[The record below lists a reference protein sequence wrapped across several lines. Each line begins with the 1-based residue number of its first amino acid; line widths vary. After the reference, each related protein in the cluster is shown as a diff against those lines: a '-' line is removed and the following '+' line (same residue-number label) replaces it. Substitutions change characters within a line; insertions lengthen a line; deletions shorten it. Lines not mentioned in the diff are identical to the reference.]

1 MAAARIL
8 IVDDEP
14 DIRRL
19 IGEILTDEGHDV
31 MVAGDA
37 QQARE
42 LRAQRRPDLI
52 LLDVWMPGTDG
63 ISLLREWQ
71 EAGAVGCPVVMISG
85 HGSVEAAV
93 EATRLGAL
101 DFIEKPVSMARL
113 LATVNAA
120 LEHGRQ
126 SADESETSSRA
137 RPARAVVEP
146 LGRSEAAQL
155 LRRQLKQLAE
165 HDAAVLITGES
176 GTGKTLAARWIH
188 AHSSRAHGPFVN
200 AGRASD
206 GESWSALLLGQGS
219 EQAGLLAQAQGGV
232 LLVPAITDMAP
243 LAQATLLR
251 VLEAGRLHPDQ
262 ANSADLDIRIIATAD
277 APVDEQI
284 QLGQFNEQLF
294 FHLAVLP
301 LNLQPLRTRRD
312 DLPDLV
318 RFYAEYFPAHEG
330 SPYRQFSVAAQ
341 NRLREYEWPGNIRQ
355 LKNVIQRLLVLGG
368 DQEVSVAEVN
378 AVLEQAVHDGQVA
391 TGRLSTM
398 LNLPLREAREE
409 FERAYLT
416 ARLKQ
421 VQGSVGKL
429 AEVIEMER
437 THLYRKLRQ
446 LGIDPR
452 KAQL

>member
-14 DIRRL
+14 DIRHL

-31 MVAGDA
+31 VAAGDA

-42 LRAQRRPDLI
+42 LRAQHRPDLI

-71 EAGAVGCPVVMISG
+71 EAGAIGCPVVMISG

-93 EATRLGAL
+93 EATRLGAR

-113 LATVNAA
+113 LATINAA

-126 SADESETSSRA
+126 SVDESEAAVRT
-137 RPARAVVEP
+137 RPQAVLEP
-146 LGRSEAAQL
+146 LGRSEAAKS
-155 LRRQLKQLAE
+155 LRQQLKQLAE
-165 HDAAVLITGES
+165 HDAAVLITGEG

-188 AHSSRAHGPFVN
+188 AHSSRANAPLVN
-200 AGRASD
+200 AGRATD
-206 GESWSALLLGQGS
+206 GEAWSALLLGQGS
-219 EQAGLLAQAQGGV
+219 DQASLLAQAQGGV
-232 LLVPAITDMAP
+232 LLVPAIDDMAP
-243 LAQATLLR
+243 SAQATLLR

-262 ANSADLDIRIIATAD
+262 ANSADLDVRIIATAD
-277 APVDEQI
+277 APMDEQI
-284 QLGQFNEQLF
+284 QLGQFDERLL
-294 FHLAVLP
+294 FHLDVLP
-301 LNLQPLRTRRD
+301 LSLQPLRTRRD

-368 DQEVSVAEVN
+368 EQEVSVAEVD
-378 AVLEQAVHDGQVA
+378 AVLKQEAHDGQVA
-391 TGRLSTM
+391 TGQLSTM

-452 KAQL
+452 KAQR